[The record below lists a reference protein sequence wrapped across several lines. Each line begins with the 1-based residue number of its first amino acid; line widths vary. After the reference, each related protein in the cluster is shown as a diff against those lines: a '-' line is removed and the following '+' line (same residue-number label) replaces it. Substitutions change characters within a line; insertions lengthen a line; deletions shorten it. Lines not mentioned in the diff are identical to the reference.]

1 MYPKLSKIIV
11 ESEKTHF
18 LEDKSQ
24 SLRVL
29 TNCTQLPEFCE
40 FLEQVQTIQQSFQEW
55 LRLYDESEIQFE
67 KSWGSKIMEAQILA
81 IAEFVVRRQ
90 HAKSPLSGKKIRS
103 LSAVLRS
110 NHNTFS
116 HLQHARRSLK
126 EQTTHPLSDSELYY
140 LTEARETDPQTP
152 ARSYSQK
159 ILAETLALVEERYQ
173 FRRSRKKIDVAL
185 RLVSCFALPLLL
197 LWNR

>member
-29 TNCTQLPEFCE
+29 TNCTQLPEFRE
-40 FLEQVQTIQQSFQEW
+40 FLEQVQTIQQGFQEW
-55 LRLYDESEIQFE
+55 LRLYDESEILFE

-90 HAKSPLSGKKIRS
+90 HAKSPLCGKKIRS
-103 LSAVLRS
+103 LSAVLRT
-110 NHNTFS
+110 NHSTFS
-116 HLQHARRSLK
+116 HLQNARRSLK

-140 LTEARETDPQTP
+140 LTEAGETDPQAP